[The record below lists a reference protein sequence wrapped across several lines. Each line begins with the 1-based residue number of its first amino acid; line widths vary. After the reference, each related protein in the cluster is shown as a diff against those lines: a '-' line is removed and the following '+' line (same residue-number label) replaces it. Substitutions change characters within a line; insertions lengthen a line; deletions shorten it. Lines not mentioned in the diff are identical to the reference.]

1 MKVASSSRRVGETVQ
16 GNEQGFETVRTM
28 RGKGSPFT
36 RTALGALL
44 GLAACIAAS
53 QDASTTLLLRC
64 NNSMNGA
71 QGEVPLQVTGV
82 SYEAGVQ
89 GNGAFFSPSN
99 IVRFARA
106 GNIDS
111 REGTLSF
118 WIKPRWSGND
128 GLTYSF
134 ASLGSGG
141 GMVFAKDGAN
151 NLRSIFNRFGVGAP
165 EQDVAINVSTW
176 TANQWHFVAYTW
188 SNTAGRLRLF
198 IDGTLVAQRVLSH
211 PLNAVTASDLY
222 IGSDAGSSRAFA
234 VLDEIEVSDRARTDS
249 EIFQRFLSGLN
260 ITAIDVTVPSTQVFP
275 TWRKWPTVQAMTNLG
290 PMTIPATALTW
301 QSSASSVAAF
311 DPRGFVLAYAPG
323 VAQVTATAPGG
334 ASDSVVMNVATPVL
348 PMSGG
353 SWDPYLQQLPG
364 AYNYEMPVLCIRY
377 LPTFDGINIHA
388 PTADFNGTIAQLETN
403 IKRFEVETKFMLQEG
418 SRFRGYSNVTPYP
431 ALGYRI
437 VGVINIYEPMPP
449 DDKPGHELGGG
460 AYFPDYNA
468 ILERIGARH
477 YIENLGVKEVWL
489 WGYHHGN
496 IVPVESNMSSPLTG
510 DISNSLRWNDDLP
523 VYDRTYVLYNYN
535 FTRSSN
541 ESVHNHGH
549 QLEAILGHV
558 AWIQDGNDRLFW
570 RDFVGQNASGQFIT
584 GRCGWTHMPPN
595 TTSHY
600 DYWNSTPVA
609 STIEDWRPDHTG
621 STTTVNAQ
629 RWGTIPYA
637 WPYGRIPED
646 VIQHQWYIYWMQNM
660 PGAGNTIPKSAGY
673 MTDWWC
679 FTGDWD
685 LAYARV
691 AADFG
696 LHSTT
701 RTIRLGW
708 DRGGSSAQVRI
719 RSNASGQVVVNQVVS
734 KGPNGL
740 AEIAMPAGMG
750 AGLYELSVKPRKA
763 LRRTL
768 ANRSV
773 SASGFGP
780 YRVAVVLGDIDNDN
794 EVSIGDYALLSYAFG
809 SEPGDPNWIED
820 ADLNGDLEVDIL
832 DFAILSG
839 AWGQIGDP

>member
-1 MKVASSSRRVGETVQ
+1 MLAVA
-16 GNEQGFETVRTM
+16 
-28 RGKGSPFT
+28 
-36 RTALGALL
+36 
-44 GLAACIAAS
+44 LASAAIAAS
-53 QDASTTLLLRC
+53 AQDASTTLLLRC

-71 QGEVPLQVTGV
+71 QGEVPLQATGI

-89 GNGAFFSPSN
+89 ANGAFFSPSN
-99 IVRFARA
+99 IVRYARS
-106 GNIDS
+106 GNIAS

-118 WIKPRWSGND
+118 WIKPRWTGSD
-128 GLTYSF
+128 GQTYSF

-151 NLRSIFNRFGVGAP
+151 NLRSIFNRYGVGAP
-165 EQDVAINVSTW
+165 EEGVAINVSSW
-176 TANQWHFVAYTW
+176 AANQWHFVAYTW
-188 SNTAGRLRLF
+188 SDSARRLKLYV
-198 IDGTLVAQRVLSH
+198 DGTLAAERVLSST
-211 PLNAVTASDLY
+211 LNQVTASDLY
-222 IGSDAGSSRAFA
+222 VGSDAGSSRANA
-234 VLDEIEVSDRARTDS
+234 VLDEIEISDRARTET
-249 EIFQRFLSGLN
+249 EIYQRFLSGLS
-260 ITAIDVTVPSTQVFP
+260 ISSIDVTVPSTQMYP
-275 TWRKWPTVQAMTNLG
+275 TWRKWPTVNAITNLG
-290 PMTIPATALTW
+290 PMTIPATALSW
-301 QSSASSVAAF
+301 QTNAPAVAAF
-311 DPRGFVLAYAPG
+311 DPRGFILAIAPG

-334 ASDSVVMNVATPVL
+334 ASDAVVMNVATPVQ
-348 PMSGG
+348 PMSAG
-353 SWDPYLQQLPG
+353 SWDPYLLQLPY
-364 AYNYEMPVLCIRY
+364 AYNYQMPVLCIRY
-377 LPTFDGINIHA
+377 LPTVDGINIHA
-388 PTADFNGTIAQLETN
+388 PTADFYGTIAQLETN
-403 IKRFEVETKFMLQEG
+403 IIRYEVETKFMLQEG
-418 SRFRGYSNVTPYP
+418 SRYRGYANATPYP

-460 AYFPDYNA
+460 TYFPDYNA
-468 ILERIGARH
+468 ILERVGAQH
-477 YIENLGVKEVWL
+477 YIQNLGVKEVWL

-510 DISNSLRWNDDLP
+510 DVSNSFRWNDDLP

-541 ESVHNHGH
+541 EAVHNHGH

-558 AWIQDGNDRLFW
+558 AWTQDGNDRLFW
-570 RDFVGQNASGQFIT
+570 RDFVGQDSNGQFIT

-600 DYWNSTPVA
+600 DYWNNTLVA
-609 STIEDWRPDHTG
+609 STIEDWRPDHSG
-621 STTTVNAQ
+621 STTMVNAQ
-629 RWGTIPYA
+629 RWGTTPDA

-646 VIQHQWYIYWMQNM
+646 VIQHQWYIYWMQSM
-660 PGAGNTIPKSAGY
+660 PGPSNAIPKGAGY

-691 AADFG
+691 APDFG
-696 LHSTT
+696 LYSTT

-708 DRGGSSAQVRI
+708 DQGGATAQVRI
-719 RSNASGQVVVNQVVS
+719 RSNASGQILIDQGVT

-740 AEIAMPAGMG
+740 AEIAMPAGMS
-750 AGLYELSVKPRKA
+750 AGLYEVSVKPQKA

-768 ANRSV
+768 GDRTI

-780 YRVAVVLGDIDNDN
+780 YRFEVVLGDVDGDN
-794 EVSIGDYALLSYAFG
+794 EVSIGDYALLSSAFG
-809 SEPGDPNWIED
+809 SGPGDPNWIEA

-839 AWGQIGDP
+839 AWGRVGDP